1 MSSPLSPPPEELNP
15 IRLSADPVERRGSKR
30 LSPMKS
36 STTRPRYCCKISALR
51 AWSRRPAPVRSQP
64 KKREQGSF
72 AVPSL
77 SLSLS
82 LFSFLSFLLRFS
94 FTNLERS
101 AKLNRPPLERELATW
116 KLVYENISRH
126 DVYEAQKRVRGW
138 TKLDRPRV
146 YSVRECVERF
156 FSSPFFYFI
165 SLIFEIF
172 LSNDS

>member
-77 SLSLS
+77 SLSL
-82 LFSFLSFLLRFS
+82 FSFLSFLLRFS
-94 FTNLERS
+94 FTKLERS
-101 AKLNRPPLERELATW
+101 AKLNRPPSSASLQLESLFTKIFHATTCT
-116 KLVYENISRH
+116 RH
-126 DVYEAQKRVRGW
+126 RNVSEVG
-138 TKLDRPRV
+138 L
-146 YSVRECVERF
+146 
-156 FSSPFFYFI
+156 
-165 SLIFEIF
+165 
-172 LSNDS
+172 N